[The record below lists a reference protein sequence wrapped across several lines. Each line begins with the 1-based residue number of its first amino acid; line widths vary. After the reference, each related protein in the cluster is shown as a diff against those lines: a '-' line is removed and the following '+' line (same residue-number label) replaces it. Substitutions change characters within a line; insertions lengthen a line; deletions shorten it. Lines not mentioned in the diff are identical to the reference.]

1 MNVTIYDNGGRSFD
15 RYTVILHDFDYA
27 LGIGDTGNV
36 PNGFCMSL
44 SPGDYIEGP
53 HLGKKIMLENIT
65 EPARKAV
72 LAELEWAE
80 KESQR

>member
-1 MNVTIYDNGGRSFD
+1 MVSRVLGRVGGTVVGGDHRMNVTIYDNCGRTFD
-15 RYTVILHDFDYA
+15 R
-27 LGIGDTGNV
+27 
-36 PNGFCMSL
+36 NGFCMSL